1 MTEQKVSYYKVTTQG
16 DDEGRTTNIIGYFKG
31 TPNQIATWLQQN
43 NIKPYHYF
51 NFDDVKENPV
61 QDVTQLQEQA
71 QVVFERH
78 GRVKILTSK
87 ELEKEIK
94 KNNALA
100 KLTDEE
106 KEVLGL
112 S

>member
-43 NIKPYHYF
+43 NIKPYYYS
-51 NFDDVKENPV
+51 NFEDIKENPV
-61 QDVTQLQEQA
+61 QDVSQLQEQA
-71 QVVFERH
+71 QVVFESY
-78 GRVKILTSK
+78 GRVKILTSE

-106 KEVLGL
+106 KD
-112 S
+112 